1 MIGFVFERKLRVEN
15 LIFDLILFW
24 SRFVCFLRN
33 NEIFFM

>member
-24 SRFVCFLRN
+24 SRLVAF
-33 NEIFFM
+33 